1 MPLEPL
7 LALLQDHDEPVRR
20 AAAEALK
27 KSGKQVSIDA
37 LLLLLYE
44 KDASIRQVAIEV
56 LETQPE
62 RIPLEPFVELLADEN
77 GDVRDAAMQV
87 LKKVA
92 PQVVHDLVPQAMSI
106 LRGELVG
113 NMFISLNQMFV
124 ADTISNLVLS
134 SLNAVTKESAIA
146 TMILGRAS
154 PDPGFGSQIELRGR
168 DAGGLLDLLGV
179 GKALPGERI
188 AAEEAPPALLQVQ
201 PARSGG
207 NEDLMDARV
216 IDQPGAGLEAVV
228 TREIVSDDEDIPA
241 RIVGF
246 DVGEQGDVA
255 LGVARGGTAGQL
267 LAITYPQCPVDP
279 GFLGSALIVKWR
291 FDAVSSGGPAW
302 GGGKGARHYWS
313 EFVGTDGRRPLR
325 WLRVVGDDRRPFGT
339 KSLSRGVAQL
349 WVCRHRT
356 PSRRR
361 MRRI

>member
-1 MPLEPL
+1 MESKSHLFDTTNYVITEFIGL
-7 LALLQDHDEPVRR
+7 GCKKCKLSREGLFKAVDEIT
-20 AAAEALK
+20 K
-27 KSGKQVSIDA
+27 
-37 LLLLLYE
+37 
-44 KDASIRQVAIEV
+44 
-56 LETQPE
+56 
-62 RIPLEPFVELLADEN
+62 
-77 GDVRDAAMQV
+77 
-87 LKKVA
+87 
-92 PQVVHDLVPQAMSI
+92 
-106 LRGELVG
+106 LRGIQIVY
-113 NMFISLNQMFV
+113 ISEETHKEGIKHLHRFL
-124 ADTISNLVLS
+124 DKTWSLVLS